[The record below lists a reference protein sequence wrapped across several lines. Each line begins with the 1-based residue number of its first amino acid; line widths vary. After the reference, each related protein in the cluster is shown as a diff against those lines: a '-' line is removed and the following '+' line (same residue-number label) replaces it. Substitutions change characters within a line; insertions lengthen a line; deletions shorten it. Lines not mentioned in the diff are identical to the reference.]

1 MNLAWGKERMR
12 HYYHFLLFV
21 LLCGV
26 SPAAE
31 IPVSPTGSDDH
42 PGTREAPVQTLE
54 KARVP
59 GASPATLDEN
69 FRDVPVAD
77 RPWCYWWWINGHVD
91 KETITSDL
99 EAMRRVGFGGL
110 LMFDARGYWDDKGH
124 VVLPQAQDGVHEP
137 PVARTAGVRDPGGR
151 PRGLAGQRQPQQLRG
166 R

>member
-1 MNLAWGKERMR
+1 MR
-12 HYYHFLLFV
+12 HYYHLLLFV

-31 IPVSPTGSDDH
+31 VPVSPTGSDDH

-124 VVLPQAQDGVHEP
+124 VVLPKPKMEFMSPQWRELLAFGIQEA
-137 PVARTAGVRDPGGR
+137 ARV
-151 PRGLAGQRQPQQLRG
+151 GLQVSVNLSSCAAR
-166 R
+166 